1 VRKFA
6 AFFAAAGLC
15 CVTGVAWPQGPGDG
29 DLRAPPPSPSAGR
42 SPSAP
47 DASPSLKAP
56 PVPESA
62 APSGNRASRGA
73 GRCAE
78 LSGALREQCLLET
91 QSAGSG
97 ATSAPEPRTAP
108 PPQNPR

>member
-1 VRKFA
+1 MSKLA
-6 AFFAAAGLC
+6 GLLAAAAVC
-15 CVTGVAWPQGPGDG
+15 CVTGVAFAQGPGDG
-29 DLRAPPPSPSAGR
+29 ELRAPPPSPSGR

-62 APSGNRASRGA
+62 APADNRANRGA
-73 GRCAE
+73 ARCAE
-78 LSGALREQCLLET
+78 LSGATREQCLLET
-91 QSAGSG
+91 QSSGTG
-97 ATSAPEPRTAP
+97 ATSVPEPRTAP